1 MNKLLK
7 IFKTKIYFDQYLFIS
22 ITLLSIMGLIFLYSA
37 SQGNIETT
45 IKQSFFVALGLVL
58 MFLLSQVDPDF
69 YKNNASFFLILS
81 ISLIILTIFFGKEVN
96 GAKRWLDL
104 GFFTLQS
111 SEITKIALPV
121 FLAAYLY
128 NKPLPIS
135 LLNTAI
141 SMIII
146 IIIVNLVRIQ
156 PDLGTSLVIFIAGLY
171 ILFLAGLSWRFIG
184 ASFGIIT
191 LSLPFIWNNFLE
203 PFQRQRILTLLDPTA
218 YQYGSGWNITQSKIA
233 IGSGGIQG
241 KGYGSGSQAHLDFL
255 PETETD
261 FIFAVIA
268 EEFGFIGAC
277 ILMSTFF
284 FIILRCFYL
293 AVNARDRFCRLTIG
307 GLSLLF
313 ISTIFINLAMVVGII
328 PVVGMPLPFIS
339 KGGSS
344 LLSFYIAFGIII
356 SMATHKKLMQKRKDY
371 YYLYQYP

>member
-1 MNKLLK
+1 MNRLFNS
-7 IFKTKIYFDQYLFIS
+7 FKSRIYFDQYLFIS
-22 ITLLSIMGLIFLYSA
+22 ITLLSIMGLVFLYSA

-45 IKQSFFVALGLVL
+45 VKQSLFVVLGLIL
-58 MFLLSQVDPDF
+58 MFLLSQIDPDF
-69 YKNNASFFLILS
+69 YKNNSLLFIIFSIVLILTTM
-81 ISLIILTIFFGKEVN
+81 IFGKEVN

-111 SEITKIALPV
+111 SEIVKIALPV

-128 NKPLPIS
+128 DKPLPIS
-135 LLNTAI
+135 LLNTLI
-141 SMIII
+141 SMMAIL
-146 IIIVNLVRIQ
+146 IIVNLVRIQ

-171 ILFLAGLSWRFIG
+171 VLFLAGLSWRFIG
-184 ASFGIIT
+184 ISFGTFI

-203 PFQRQRILTLLDPTA
+203 PFQRQRILTLLDPNA
-218 YQYGSGWNITQSKIA
+218 DPYGSGWNITQSKIA
-233 IGSGGIQG
+233 IGSGGIKG
-241 KGYGSGSQAHLDFL
+241 KGYGEGSQAHLDFL

-261 FIFAVIA
+261 FIFSVIA

-277 ILMSTFF
+277 ILISTFF
-284 FIILRCFYL
+284 FIMLRCFFL
-293 AVNARDRFCRLTIG
+293 AINARDRFCRLTIG

-356 SMATHKKLMQKRKDY
+356 SMATHKKLMQK
-371 YYLYQYP
+371 

>member
-1 MNKLLK
+1 MNRLLK
-7 IFKTKIYFDQYLFIS
+7 IFKSKIYFDQYLFIS
-22 ITLLSIMGLIFLYSA
+22 ITILSIMGLLFLYSA

-45 IKQSFFVALGLVL
+45 IKQSFFVVLGLIL
-58 MFLLSQVDPDF
+58 MFILSQVDPDF
-69 YKNNASFFLILS
+69 YKNNALFFLIIS
-81 ISLIILTIFFGKEVN
+81 IVLILLTMIFGKEVN

-111 SEITKIALPV
+111 SEIVKIALPV

-128 NKPLPIS
+128 NKALPIS
-135 LLNTAI
+135 ISNTLI
-141 SMIII
+141 SMTVI

-156 PDLGTSLVIFIAGLY
+156 PDLGTALVIFIAGLY

-184 ASFGIIT
+184 ASFSILI
-191 LSLPFIWNNFLE
+191 LSIPFIWNNFLE

-218 YQYGSGWNITQSKIA
+218 DPYGSGWNITQSKIA

-277 ILMSTFF
+277 VLMSTFL

-356 SMATHKKLMQKRKDY
+356 SMATHKKLMQT
-371 YYLYQYP
+371 

>member
-1 MNKLLK
+1 MNKLFK

-69 YKNNASFFLILS
+69 YKNNALFFLMLS
-81 ISLIILTIFFGKEVN
+81 ISLIVLTIFFGKEVN
-96 GAKRWLDL
+96 GARRWLDL
-104 GFFTLQS
+104 GFFTLQP
-111 SEITKIALPV
+111 SEIVKIALPV

-141 SMIII
+141 SMIVI

-171 ILFLAGLSWRFIG
+171 ILFLAGLSWKFIG
-184 ASFGIIT
+184 ASFGIII

-218 YQYGSGWNITQSKIA
+218 DPYGSGWNITQSKIA

-277 ILMSTFF
+277 ILMSMFF

-356 SMATHKKLMQKRKDY
+356 SMATHKKLMQK
-371 YYLYQYP
+371 